1 MSASAYDEAARRSRR
16 ARQIRRTFGRALL
29 YCLIIGGSTFFVVPF
44 LWMVTSSI
52 KDPGDIW
59 IQPPKY
65 VPFLDFAPRWQNYRD
80 AWNALPFNYFVR
92 NTLIIT
98 ATTTIGTTITSS
110 IVAFGF
116 ARLRFRFRNALFV
129 VVLATLMLPGQVTLI
144 PLFVLFRNMGWVNTL
159 YPLIIPALFGMP
171 LYIFLLRQF
180 FLTLP
185 LELDEAARLDGCSSL
200 GILWRIIMPL
210 AVPALATVALFSVI
224 ARWNDFLGPLI
235 YLNDLKMMTIAVGLL
250 FFKGQ
255 RATDWHLL
263 MAASTGA
270 VMPIIAVF
278 FFIQKQFIQG
288 IALTGLKA

>member
-1 MSASAYDEAARRSRR
+1 VSAIAAGRSRR
-16 ARQIRRTFGRALL
+16 AREIRWAIGRALL
-29 YCLIIGGSTFFVVPF
+29 YGLIVGGSTFFVVPF

-65 VPFLDFAPRWQNYRD
+65 VPFLEFAPRWQNYGD
-80 AWNALPFNYFVR
+80 AWNALPFDYFLR

-98 ATTTIGTTITSS
+98 TTTTIGTTITSS

-116 ARLRFRFRNALFV
+116 ARLRFRLRNALFV

-144 PLFVLFRNMGWVNTL
+144 PLFVLFKNLGWVNTL
-159 YPLIIPALFGMP
+159 YPLIVPALFGTP

-185 LELDEAARLDGCSSL
+185 IELDEAARLDGCSSF

-210 AVPALATVALFSVI
+210 AVPALATVTLFSFI

-263 MAASTGA
+263 MAASTAA
-270 VMPIIAVF
+270 VMPIIVVF
-278 FFIQKQFIQG
+278 FLIQKQFIQG